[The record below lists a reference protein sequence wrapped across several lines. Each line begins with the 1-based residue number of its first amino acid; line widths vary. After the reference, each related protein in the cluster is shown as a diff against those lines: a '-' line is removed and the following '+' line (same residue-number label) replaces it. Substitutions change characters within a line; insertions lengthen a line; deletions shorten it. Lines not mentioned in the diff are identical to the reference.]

1 MTPKY
6 VLGDGNSTGP
16 IVARG
21 DAEMAIQQISALKPY
36 AGVDV
41 VGPLPDELQLVTI
54 LSAGIGTTGKDLETV
69 KAFIA
74 YMSSPDA
81 IAVIKAKG
89 LEPGRR

>member
-1 MTPKY
+1 M
-6 VLGDGNSTGP
+6 
-16 IVARG
+16 
-21 DAEMAIQQISALKPY
+21 
-36 AGVDV
+36 

-54 LSAGIGTTGKDLETV
+54 LSAGIGATGKELETV